1 MHERG
6 ICQSSTN
13 AGHTQGAPMMRRP
26 RLTRQRYH
34 TLCSA
39 LEYLQS
45 HAEDMEISGD
55 TAQARELF
63 RQIESASEWLYKTA
77 GIAGVDL

>member
-13 AGHTQGAPMMRRP
+13 AGHKQGDSMMRRP
-26 RLTRQRYH
+26 RLTAQRYR
-34 TLCSA
+34 TLRSA
-39 LEYLQS
+39 LAYLEG
-45 HAEDMEISGD
+45 HAEDMEISGA
-55 TAQARELF
+55 TAEARELF

-77 GIAGVDL
+77 GIAGVDP